1 MFTPVNRVFYR
12 KSTSINVACKRKMAD
27 KTRVIYPGRLSVFD
41 AAYPAA
47 DEQQPDSSDTQ
58 QILWLMV

>member
-1 MFTPVNRVFYR
+1 
-12 KSTSINVACKRKMAD
+12 MAD